1 MALPVTDVQ
10 GTKLY
15 LVDTSVATGTP
26 TELAAAIAGGKEI
39 GCLQAIGA
47 ITMSKAVQQYNCINT
62 NETTKSSGSV
72 TLGNRVISTLF
83 DSQDAAGQQELI
95 NMWDNDLR
103 KKLIMVLD
111 DNAGV
116 SPTYI
121 THEGF
126 ISNVD
131 INTER
136 DAAVMYDATFEMTS
150 LPDMVLATAV

>member
-10 GTKLY
+10 GTQLY
-15 LVDTSVATGTP
+15 LVDTGVATSTP
-26 TELAAAIAGGKEI
+26 AELAAAVLAGKKI
-39 GCLQAIGA
+39 GCLQSIGA
-47 ITMSKAVQQYNCINT
+47 ITMSKAVTEYTCIDSSDS
-62 NETTKSSGSV
+62 TKSSGATS
-72 TLGNRVISTLF
+72 LGNRVISTLF
-83 DSQDAAGQQELI
+83 DSQDTEGQQELI

-126 ISNVD
+126 ISNVE
-131 INTER
+131 IQTEK
-136 DAAVMYDATFEMTS
+136 DAAVMYDATYEMTS